1 MKHFTNIASALAILS
16 LSQPASAGV
25 REAAFGTSS
34 DRLESRHGMFAGAT
48 YRLSLDGRSDQ
59 RRGQASLN
67 VAGVSQSPGRAF
79 DLRPGLEL
87 AGGSSGAARL
97 SIGGVPAEQLQN
109 RLNMSGGA
117 KTALIVGGVVLLV
130 GGAVV
135 VAGMHEWKQT
145 DILGD

>member
-79 DLRPGLEL
+79 DLRPD
-87 AGGSSGAARL
+87 SSWPEARAVRRDCR
-97 SIGGVPAEQLQN
+97 SAES
-109 RLNMSGGA
+109 RRSSF
-117 KTALIVGGVVLLV
+117 KTAS
-130 GGAVV
+130 
-135 VAGMHEWKQT
+135 T
-145 DILGD
+145 